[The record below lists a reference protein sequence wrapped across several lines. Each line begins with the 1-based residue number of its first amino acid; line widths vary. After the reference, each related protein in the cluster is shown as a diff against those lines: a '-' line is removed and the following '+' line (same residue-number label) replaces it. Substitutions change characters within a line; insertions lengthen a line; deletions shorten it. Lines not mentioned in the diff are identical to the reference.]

1 MKEAII
7 ECDKQNWRNL
17 LTPTERH
24 EMAEIIAIEH
34 VAWLRGRGTTLPS
47 LCAGLN
53 FLNDHFTNWD
63 QVIDFF
69 AKEWLRIHGYTE
81 EEPVCNYTLIPHPQ
95 RR

>member
-7 ECDKQNWRNL
+7 GCGKQNWRTL

-34 VAWLRGRGTTLPS
+34 VAWLRGRGATLPS
-47 LCAGLN
+47 LCTDLN

-63 QVIDFF
+63 EVIDFF
-69 AKEWLRIHGYTE
+69 AKEWLHIHGYTE
-81 EEPVCNYTLIPHPQ
+81 KEPVCNYTFIPHPQ
-95 RR
+95 QR

>member
-7 ECDKQNWRNL
+7 QCDKQNWRNL

-34 VAWLRGRGTTLPS
+34 VAWLRGKGTTLPS

-53 FLNDHFTNWD
+53 FLNDHFTNWA

-69 AKEWLRIHGYTE
+69 AKEWLRINGYSE
-81 EEPVCNYTLIPHPQ
+81 EESVCNYTFIPHPQ